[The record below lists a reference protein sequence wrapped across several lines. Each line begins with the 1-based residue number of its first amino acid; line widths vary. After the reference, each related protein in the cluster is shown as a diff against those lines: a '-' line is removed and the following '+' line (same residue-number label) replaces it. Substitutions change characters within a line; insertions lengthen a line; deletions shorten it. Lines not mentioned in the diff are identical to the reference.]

1 MSVFFFS
8 LLLDLHLNRLLL
20 AMKKLCGG
28 ESEGVYI
35 VFIEKL
41 FLCLVGSI
49 FKVIVDSVSKY
60 IV

>member
-1 MSVFFFS
+1 MSFFFS
-8 LLLDLHLNRLLL
+8 LLLDLHLNRLFLTI
-20 AMKKLCGG
+20 KKLCGG